1 MTGTVTYP
9 TTEPTVEDKVETAR
23 IGTYGGYR
31 MCVRCVMDTSDRDI
45 TFDASGVCNHCH
57 TFAQYAS
64 RRLKPLSDRTHELD
78 RVVQE
83 MKLAGKGREYDCILG
98 VSGGVDSTYAAYLL
112 RKLGL
117 RVLAV
122 HVDNGWNSEL
132 AVFNIERV
140 LRTLGIDLHTEV
152 LDWEEFKDLQLS
164 FLKASVPDGEIPTDH
179 AIFAVM
185 HAAPERFGCRYVVNG
200 VNSSSEALLP
210 ITWTYGVSDWTYIT
224 AIQKRF
230 GTVRLRSFPHFRLWS
245 HYLKRVVR
253 RHHSISILDLVD
265 YRKEEA
271 KRLLEKEL
279 GWRDYGGKHYES
291 IYTRFFQGY
300 ILPRKF
306 GIDKRRSHL
315 SSLICAGQLSRE
327 AALEELAGPPYDPTM
342 QRDDREYVLKKFGLT
357 DAQFDDLMGRPTKT
371 FEQYPNSLRYLPFLR
386 ALARPARRLGLL
398 RSS

>member
-1 MTGTVTYP
+1 MTEAITY
-9 TTEPTVEDKVETAR
+9 EPAESAQVERFAAVAIAGERPYR
-23 IGTYGGYR
+23 I
-31 MCVRCVMDTSDRDI
+31 CARCVMDTSDRDI
-45 TFDASGVCNHCH
+45 TFDESGVCNHCH
-57 TFAQYAS
+57 TFAEHAA
-64 RRLKPLSDRTHELD
+64 RRLMPMAERTRELE
-78 RVVQE
+78 RVVGE
-83 MKLAGKGREYDCILG
+83 MKAAGRGREYDCILG

-112 RKLGL
+112 RNLGL

-152 LDWEEFKDLQLS
+152 LDWEEFKDIQLS

-185 HAAPERFGCRYVVNG
+185 HSAPQRFGCRYVVNG
-200 VNSSSEALLP
+200 VNSASEASLP
-210 ITWTYGVSDWTYIT
+210 ITWTYGVSDWTYIR
-224 AIQKRF
+224 AVQKRF
-230 GTVRLRSFPHFRLWS
+230 GSVRLKSFPHFRLWA

-253 RHHSISILDLVD
+253 QYHSVPILDLVD

-315 SSLICAGQLSRE
+315 SSLICAGQMSRA
-327 AALEELAGPPYDPTM
+327 AALEELSNPPYDPVM
-342 QRDDREYVLKKFGLT
+342 QREDYEYVLKKFSLSAAEF
-357 DAQFDDLMGRPTKT
+357 DALMAIPPKT
-371 FEQYPNSLRYLPFLR
+371 YEEYPNSLRHLPFLR
-386 ALARPARRLGLL
+386 VGARVARRLGLL
-398 RSS
+398 RRA

>member
-1 MTGTVTYP
+1 MTEAITYRP
-9 TTEPTVEDKVETAR
+9 AESAREESFDSVVVGDKHT
-23 IGTYGGYR
+23 YR

-45 TFDASGVCNHCH
+45 TFDESGVCNHCH
-57 TFAQYAS
+57 TFAEHAG
-64 RRLKPLSDRTHELD
+64 RRLMPMADRTRELE
-78 RVVQE
+78 RVVKE
-83 MKLAGKGREYDCILG
+83 MKAAGKGREYDCILG

-112 RKLGL
+112 RNLGL

-152 LDWEEFKDLQLS
+152 LDWEEFRDIQLS

-185 HAAPERFGCRYVVNG
+185 HSAPERFGCRYVVNG
-200 VNSSSEALLP
+200 VNSASEALLP
-210 ITWTYGVSDWTYIT
+210 ITWTYGVSDWTYIK

-230 GTVRLRSFPHFRLWS
+230 GTVRIRSFPHFRLWS
-245 HYLKRVVR
+245 HYLRRVVR
-253 RHHSISILDLVD
+253 RHHSVPILDLID
-265 YRKEEA
+265 YRKDDA
-271 KRLLEKEL
+271 KRLLEREL

-300 ILPRKF
+300 VLPRKF

-315 SSLICAGQLSRE
+315 SSLICAGQMSRS
-327 AALEELAGPPYDPTM
+327 AALDELEGPPYEPQL
-342 QRDDREYVLKKFGLT
+342 QRDDREYVLKKFGLSSA
-357 DAQFDDLMGRPTKT
+357 DFDQLMSLPPKT
-371 FEQYPNSLRYLPFLR
+371 FEEYPNSLRYLPVLR
-386 ALARPARRLGLL
+386 VGARFARRLRLL
-398 RSS
+398 RQA